1 MVKATI
7 TDAIGDLEK
16 ASNGE
21 EVRQALIDL
30 IDTMNTIGGDTELLG
45 GYDQTHYV
53 LETELRDFEDEINMW
68 LQYDDEPREKSLKL
82 LKNGNL
88 TKYFVD
94 ILKKLQKLNGDT
106 KGNYDEAPI
115 SEIGENI
122 RDALNAANNTF
133 NAIKDE
139 IRQQGV
145 TVPDTDSVL
154 DYADRIAEIN
164 KTNVEVKPYIVTVNG
179 TEVEETRDPVT
190 HEITKAYTPVTV
202 QLELNGYSETVR
214 SNGPHTVPEGYD
226 GWKNVIV
233 DIDNSGSSG
242 SGSGG
247 SSGGGSSSGG
257 SKKKG
262 AISDDVTYNTSGID
276 IRENTTYNASTYGV
290 DAFDSATVNVTDYH
304 FEDKKFH
311 VTFMSEGEQL
321 GEPVEVQMG
330 SPACYTGEI
339 PVYSKTDEFYY
350 FSGWEPNPNRVV
362 SDMVCEAQFTTWN
375 PNGGSPIDTNYT
387 YLNLTWDEI
396 IAGAKT
402 NIGDIKILKL
412 TDGTFYRM
420 RKIGNSENSG
430 GKANSVWMSMDYV
443 NSPRKPF
450 TTDYYR
456 ELDGE
461 VFWNDEHNAVKQW
474 LNNDF
479 KSLIPENIRSHIVPM
494 TKECMK
500 ATKSGNEWLFTYD
513 SSSDE
518 SIWIPGLN
526 EINYLAT
533 SDKGDERLGN
543 FNNLIL
549 TPQTTNTY
557 IGPVYK
563 EFFQWFG
570 KSSSLKDQLKA
581 KYRDYTGSS
590 TPDPTVIAR
599 QMYPHCLIDFTIPEH
614 TDPSGQVIPAQTYHD
629 WDALSLDM
637 QVDFNQVEPRFDN
650 YRIEHAELGSNF
662 NPWLCRRSGL
672 RERFNGAT
680 YLNYSRL
687 NWNASVLLRDI
698 IPSGRRYGVI
708 PVEANYKP
716 DLAVASLY
724 GIINTYNS
732 GNGMT
737 PEPML
742 NICFGL
748 S

>member
-214 SNGPHTVPEGYD
+214 TNGSHTVPAGYD

-233 DIDNSGSSG
+233 DVDNSGSSASG
-242 SGSGG
+242 SSGSSSGG
-247 SSGGGSSSGG
+247 SSGS

-262 AISDDVTYNTSGID
+262 AISSDITYNTSGLD
-276 IRENTTYNASTYGV
+276 IRENTTYNASAYGV
-290 DAFDSATVNVTDYH
+290 DAFDSATVNVTDYE
-304 FEDKKFH
+304 FEDKKFK

-330 SPACYTGEI
+330 SPACYMGET

-350 FSGWEPNPNRVV
+350 FKGWDPTPNRVV
-362 SDMVCEAQFTTWN
+362 SDMVCEAQFDIWT
-375 PNGGSPIDTNYT
+375 PNGGSPMKTNSNYITYT
-387 YLNLTWDEI
+387 WEEI
-396 IAGAKT
+396 IGGAKV

-412 TDGTFYRM
+412 TDGSYYRM
-420 RKIGNSENSG
+420 RKIGDSESSG
-430 GKANSVWMSMDYV
+430 ARVSSVWMAMDYLA
-443 NSPRKPF
+443 STMMPF
-450 TTDYYR
+450 DQQEYAALETIFWGDPNNRLR
-456 ELDGE
+456 E
-461 VFWNDEHNAVKQW
+461 W
-474 LNNDF
+474 LNTTF
-479 KSLIPENIRSHIVPM
+479 KNLIPESIRSHIVAMP
-494 TKECMK
+494 KDSLK
-500 ATKSGNEWLFTYD
+500 AFIDGERWAFRYE
-513 SSSDE
+513 SSSE
-518 SIWIPGLN
+518 SIWIPSLH
-526 EINYLAT
+526 EVNYIGA

-543 FNNLIL
+543 YSNTIL
-549 TPQTTNTY
+549 TPVTDNTY
-557 IGPVYK
+557 VGTMYTK
-563 EFFQWFG
+563 FFQWFG
-570 KSSSLKDQLKA
+570 TSTPLKNQLKA
-581 KYRDYTGSS
+581 KYGDWNGST
-590 TPDPTVIAR
+590 TPDPTIVAR
-599 QMYPHCLIDFTIPEH
+599 QLYPHVKDLPVTIPQHEDPPGTVIPETTYENWDKVDFT
-614 TDPSGQVIPAQTYHD
+614 TQVKFDSYET
-629 WDALSLDM
+629 
-637 QVDFNQVEPRFDN
+637 RFDN
-650 YRIEHAELGSNF
+650 YVIEDAELGSTY
-662 NPWLCRRSGL
+662 NPLLCRRAT
-672 RERFNGAT
+672 FKGAT
-680 YLNYSRL
+680 YLNYKEL
-687 NWNASVLLRDI
+687 NYNQPVMLRDV
-698 IPSGRRYGVI
+698 IPSGRRYGIVPI
-708 PVEANYKP
+708 EQNYKP
-716 DLAVASLY
+716 DFVNMSLY
-724 GIINTYNS
+724 GIMTPYNS
-732 GNGMT
+732 ASWSVS
-737 PEPML
+737 PPLL
-742 NICFGL
+742 NFCFGL
-748 S
+748 A